1 MKNFDKAMVGLDL
14 SKMDDILVQKVAKF
28 SKLIGIK
35 KLYFI
40 HVAKN
45 LALPEEISKSYPDLL
60 APADE
65 SIRAEINTIVKQ
77 QEFPEDIDIEVIV
90 EEGKP
95 MDTVLRWAKI
105 KDVDLL
111 IMGRKEDLEG
121 SGSLAKHMAQR
132 APCSV
137 MFFTEKSP
145 LKIPEKLL
153 VPLDFSDHSFL
164 TLQFANRLADEIGC
178 KILGMHV
185 YAVPVGYYK
194 TGKSHEEFEKIM
206 EGHAQKDFQ
215 NFLKKHKL
223 PEFDCLFLLKLD
235 GNEGRFIIQ
244 TAKENH
250 ADMILM
256 GSRGRTASA
265 AVLLGSIA
273 EKLVNVNNQVPMIIF
288 KKKGENMDFMEALM
302 KI

>member
-28 SKLIGIK
+28 SKVIGIK

-77 QEFPEDIDIEVIV
+77 HEFPAEIDIEVIV

-121 SGSLAKHMAQR
+121 SGSLAKHTAQR

-153 VPLDFSDHSFL
+153 VPLDFSEHSYI
-164 TLQFANRLADEIGC
+164 TLQFANKLADELGC

-185 YAVPVGYYK
+185 FAVPVGYYK

-206 EGHAQKDFQ
+206 EGHAQKDYQDFI
-215 NFLKKHKL
+215 KKHNL
-223 PEFDCLFLLKLD
+223 PEFECLFLLKQD
-235 GNEGRFIIQ
+235 GNEGRFIIK
-244 TAKENH
+244 TAKEQH